1 MSENPTFSSLA
12 HTQGD
17 INITIS
23 EYRDIVVTVYQI
35 RHLIKD
41 FMKSSSDEM
50 QASPIFRNPVILRP
64 SNVLHS
70 SVHKS
75 LWQSSLTRASR
86 CANSQASASNAGVP
100 GDPNST
106 ESNCSYLALIL
117 SVKELYSLCA
127 SCTVNK

>member
-50 QASPIFRNPVILRP
+50 QASL
-64 SNVLHS
+64 
-70 SVHKS
+70 
-75 LWQSSLTRASR
+75 
-86 CANSQASASNAGVP
+86 
-100 GDPNST
+100 
-106 ESNCSYLALIL
+106 
-117 SVKELYSLCA
+117 
-127 SCTVNK
+127 